1 MERTLSL
8 RSLVRISRPFN
19 LLMLAFAQVMV
30 AVFLIETDLQGA
42 SVVQDPRLY
51 VLILATSLLAASGY
65 MINDYYDVKIDYINR
80 PKEVVV
86 GKGIKRRMILALHGL
101 FNFTSLALAW
111 TLSRRMALLFLAAA
125 ILLWW
130 YSNRLKRKPFV
141 GNLSVAFL
149 TALSLYVIAYW
160 YQKNEL
166 LVLAYAIFAFFLNL
180 IREIVKDLEDRHGDR
195 QHGSKTLPLVI
206 GFRNTKQII
215 FGIAISFVGAILT
228 ITLQLQDWHLYIYF
242 AAIGLAFC
250 WLMWK
255 IHRADRKE
263 HFSQLSAWIK
273 AIMLMGTLSMAVAG
287 S

>member
-8 RSLVRISRPFN
+8 RSLVRISRPIN
-19 LLMLAFAQVMV
+19 LLMLAFAQIMV

-86 GKGIKRRMILALHGL
+86 GKGIKRRMILALHSL
-101 FNFTSLALAW
+101 FNFTALGLAW

-195 QHGSKTLPLVI
+195 LHGSKTLPLVI
-206 GFRNTKQII
+206 GFRNTKQVI
-215 FGIAISFVGAILT
+215 FGIAISFVGAIFT
-228 ITLQLQDWHLYIYF
+228 ITLQLQDWHLYVYF
-242 AAIGLAFC
+242 SALGFVFC

-255 IHRADRKE
+255 IHQADRRE